1 LRINEYHIVVLMCL
15 EFLRRADYNGSLGR
29 RLTIREM
36 LKEFSRNFILV
47 DFINPSFIS
56 SFTSYII
63 LYVDREENKFGR
75 CSIS

>member
-1 LRINEYHIVVLMCL
+1 
-15 EFLRRADYNGSLGR
+15 
-29 RLTIREM
+29 
-36 LKEFSRNFILV
+36 LV